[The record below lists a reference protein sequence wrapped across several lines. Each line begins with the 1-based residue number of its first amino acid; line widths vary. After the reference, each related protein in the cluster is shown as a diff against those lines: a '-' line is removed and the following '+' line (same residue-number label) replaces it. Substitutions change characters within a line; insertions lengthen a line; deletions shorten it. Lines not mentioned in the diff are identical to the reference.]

1 MRATRPAVP
10 RSSRPFFF
18 DTPDNPKHAKFV
30 INAQEKKN
38 KERKKEGVGVA
49 WSCVDVGA
57 SEALC
62 CEVPHPRALHCQLIW
77 PATDSARRA
86 PREREEHKH
95 STTLQLHGYREMF

>member
-1 MRATRPAVP
+1 MRR
-10 RSSRPFFF
+10 
-18 DTPDNPKHAKFV
+18 KK
-30 INAQEKKN
+30 KKN

-49 WSCVDVGA
+49 WSCVAVGA

-86 PREREEHKH
+86 PRERNT
-95 STTLQLHGYREMF
+95 TTLQLHGYREMF